1 LQGPSKALVPSLGAT
16 CGRREREAD
25 AGNEEE
31 RSSPVPV
38 VATVEGTQVYEVGGS
53 LRGMSQERGSRS
65 VRSTCVAGLFLHMR
79 RTDDKRVSSGRTRR
93 GTSSAYAKRAHSTPA
108 GALITRPPQLEDTS
122 FARSRD
128 PCTSNATELGP
139 VKSRK
144 GWRGRFGI
152 AVGQTWATRRN
163 RHRDW
168 AITDECAACRLSPP
182 SQGGTRDGSEK
193 EEGHGLRP
201 CKEQR
206 EPRFGCSYVGMQLQ
220 KSSGGVG
227 SQIRTHAAL
236 PKEWRCE

>member
-1 LQGPSKALVPSLGAT
+1 MPNLQTLVPSLGAT
-16 CGRREREAD
+16 CGRREREAG

-38 VATVEGTQVYEVGGS
+38 AATVEGTLVHGVGGI
-53 LRGMSQERGSRS
+53 LRGMSQEHGPRS
-65 VRSTCVAGLFLHMR
+65 VRSTCVTGLFPHVR

-93 GTSSAYAKRAHSTPA
+93 GTSSAYAKRTHSTPE
-108 GALITRPPQLEDTS
+108 GAPATRPPQLEDTS

-128 PCTSNATELGP
+128 PCTSIATELGL

-168 AITDECAACRLSPP
+168 ALTDEMRGLP
-182 SQGGTRDGSEK
+182 SVT
-193 EEGHGLRP
+193 
-201 CKEQR
+201 
-206 EPRFGCSYVGMQLQ
+206 
-220 KSSGGVG
+220 
-227 SQIRTHAAL
+227 AL
-236 PKEWRCE
+236 ARGNA